1 MMEQVL
7 EEAAGDAIA
16 LGCFDEI
23 GRCRT
28 IVGAGTSADA
38 QMAVFEAHGK
48 TESRD
53 RALDAVTDWIALA
66 TLQ

>member
-1 MMEQVL
+1 ME
-7 EEAAGDAIA
+7 
-16 LGCFDEI
+16 
-23 GRCRT
+23 RCRT

-48 TESRD
+48 KEG
-53 RALDAVTDWIALA
+53 RAQALSAVTDWLAIA